1 MTEAIRH
8 DPRVLRA
15 RGHAEAVGVEW
26 FIWRVVRSGKG
37 SLTDLKTTW
46 TCHDLF
52 DAHAVLDLDAAEAEV
67 TQDFIAAEQ
76 ADAQRA
82 R

>member
-1 MTEAIRH
+1 MTEALRT

-15 RGHAEAVGVEW
+15 QGHTEAVGVDW
-26 FIWRVVRSGKG
+26 FIWRVVRAGKG

-52 DAHAVLDLDAAEAEV
+52 DAHAVLDLDAAEAQV
-67 TQDFIAAEQ
+67 TQDFMAAEHEQ
-76 ADAQRA
+76 AR
-82 R
+82 RTR